1 MTTHGAGGA
10 TPGPRPGEEALRRWY
25 AAREQAEAQRD
36 ALLASDAEREQVC
49 TLLNRAFGEGWL
61 TSPELDERTSR
72 ALAART
78 RGDLE
83 EVLTG
88 LAGLEAQTTW
98 SAVPQRGLLPRL
110 VFWVVGLFTSPFIL
124 MGSGMLLF
132 GSDGGDRVFGIV
144 VLTLFL
150 PGLIALYRWA
160 HPRR

>member
-1 MTTHGAGGA
+1 MTVPGAGGA
-10 TPGPRPGEEALRRWY
+10 APGSRPGEEALRRWY
-25 AAREQAEAQRD
+25 AAREHAEAQRD
-36 ALLASDAEREQVC
+36 ALLASDAERDQVC
-49 TLLNRAFGEGWL
+49 ALLNRAFGEGRL

-72 ALAART
+72 ALSART

-83 EVLTG
+83 DV
-88 LAGLEAQTTW
+88 LAGLEGLESRTTW
-98 SAVPQRGLLPRL
+98 NAAPRSGLLPRL
-110 VFWVVGLFTSPFIL
+110 VFWVVGLLTSPFVL
-124 MGSGMLLF
+124 LGSGLLLF

>member
-1 MTTHGAGGA
+1 M
-10 TPGPRPGEEALRRWY
+10 LRRWY
-25 AAREQAEAQRD
+25 AAREHAEAQRD

-49 TLLNRAFGEGWL
+49 VLLNRAFGEGRL

-88 LAGLEAQTTW
+88 LEGLEARTTW
-98 SAVPQRGLLPRL
+98 NAAPQRGLLPRL
-110 VFWVVGLFTSPFIL
+110 VFWVVGLFTAPFIL
-124 MGSGMLLF
+124 MGAVLF
-132 GSDGGDRVFGIV
+132 LAGDSGGDRVFGIV

-150 PGLIALYRWA
+150 PGLIALHRWA